1 MNINICIYIQKVAI
15 FGSMLVLIVPLLAS
29 LRAFL
34 FAKYV
39 KKRIHCQEFPP
50 LVTPNQIHE
59 SSSSSSSSPYKTH
72 PISRESSSNPS
83 EITKL
88 PPKFPE
94 IGFQHLNYWA
104 HLSSSS
110 SSSSSSPPPQGLPRS
125 PLRNKL
131 NKLPLFTSGSR
142 GQLLF
147 DVSGVLKP
155 GIFCA
160 IMGASGGGK
169 TTLLSLLAG
178 KTRYLIYL
186 PRPPSLSL
194 CFSFFLS
201 LSSFPVCARVCEIS
215 YVDI

>member
-1 MNINICIYIQKVAI
+1 MNINVYIYIQKVAI

-39 KKRIHCQEFPP
+39 KKQIHSQEFPP

-59 SSSSSSSSPYKTH
+59 FTSSSSSSPSPSKTH

-83 EITKL
+83 ELAKL

-104 HLSSSS
+104 HRSTT
-110 SSSSSSPPPQGLPRS
+110 SSPLPQGLSRS
-125 PLRNKL
+125 PLRNKS
-131 NKLPLFTSGSR
+131 NKLPLFTSGSRSSSNSR

-186 PRPPSLSL
+186 YPSLSL
-194 CFSFFLS
+194 FTPC
-201 LSSFPVCARVCEIS
+201 V
-215 YVDI
+215 